1 MFKTISRLLFGG
13 EEETPEDVKSG
24 EEVEEEWLVVSHQE
38 AVSAE
43 NQDAKLTDTELSNSA
58 PHGDTVATVE
68 TDISLLDPE
77 PTDQSSSSPS
87 RAITGSS
94 SQPKA
99 LLEATKITCTQK
111 AKTWADRQHMTRNA
125 IQRQNRVRQ
134 GVQQHSFHLQQP
146 GHRNICH

>member
-13 EEETPEDVKSG
+13 EEETPETVKSG

-38 AVSAE
+38 AGSAE
-43 NQDAKLTDTELSNSA
+43 NQDAKLTDIQPSNST
-58 PHGDTVATVE
+58 PHGDTVAAVAA
-68 TDISLLDPE
+68 DISGLDPE
-77 PTDQSSSSPS
+77 PVVESSSSPS
-87 RAITGSS
+87 RAISGSS

-99 LLEATKITCTQK
+99 LLEVTKITSTQK

-134 GVQQHSFHLQQP
+134 GVQHQSFPLQQP
-146 GHRNICH
+146 GHRNLCH